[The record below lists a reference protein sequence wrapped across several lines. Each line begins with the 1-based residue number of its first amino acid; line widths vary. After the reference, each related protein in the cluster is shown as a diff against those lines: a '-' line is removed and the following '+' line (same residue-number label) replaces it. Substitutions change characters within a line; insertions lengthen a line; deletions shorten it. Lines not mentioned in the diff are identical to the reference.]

1 MPVSHII
8 HEQCPTCGKPAK
20 EKEHFTAVLPKMVKG
35 VPTPQ
40 RTRVII
46 LECGHT
52 ITEEKL
58 EIVDFRGIKNSFED
72 KALFPFQAEA
82 CALTVKAG
90 FRVILR
96 LDMGLGKT
104 IISSTL
110 LRKYWKEL
118 TPCLIITKA
127 SMTEQWLMELLEW
140 CPGRLFQIL
149 ETSKDKP
156 CDGFK
161 SFIVSKNLMAP
172 RWDKK
177 GKVYKGGLPWLKD
190 FPFKTIIFDEIQ
202 HIKNPDAALTQFVQD
217 LASKDT
223 CKYFLAPSG
232 TPIKNN
238 AGEYF
243 NILNIIDP
251 INFRHRQPFFD
262 TYIHYYYNDSGRMK
276 VGGLKK
282 GWSYDQFRRLTDPF
296 IIDYDREVV
305 MPQLPRIFRQRHFF
319 NLDADTNKA
328 YQAELGNFF
337 DIHDDEEGNAW
348 DKQRALAQSMMKMY
362 HMVGFAKVDPIVD
375 HVTQWLEQNDEEKD
389 LLAFEDGNGEKQ
401 IKLRAKPKIV
411 VFIHHIDVGTVIQSR
426 LDEVLKE
433 ADFAPC
439 SRLLG
444 GISGEESM
452 RIEREFR
459 DNPLRRVLVASTLAA
474 GEGKNFQFCQDAVLG
489 ERQWNPPNEAQAEA
503 RFPRPG
509 STASQ
514 VNIMYP
520 VAVGTFDEYQAELVE
535 KKRTYLDTV
544 KGKWSEYSESE
555 FMKDLIEKLATDG
568 RAKWRLQ

>member
-1 MPVSHII
+1 MAITHII
-8 HEQCPTCGKPAK
+8 RPDCPTCGKAAK
-20 EKEHFTAVLPKMVKG
+20 EKSHFIAVLPKLIKG
-35 VPTPQ
+35 VVAPQ
-40 RTRVII
+40 RTKVTI

-52 ITEEKL
+52 IAEKL
-58 EIVDFRGIKNSFED
+58 LDQVDFKGTKNVFED
-72 KALFPFQAEA
+72 KELFPFQADA
-82 CALTVKAG
+82 CKATVKAG

-104 IISSTL
+104 IISASL

-118 TPCLIITKA
+118 TPCLIICKA

-140 CPGRLFQIL
+140 CPGHLFQIL
-149 ETSKDKP
+149 ETSRDKP
-156 CDGFK
+156 QNGFK

-172 RWDKK
+172 RFSKK
-177 GKVYKGGLPWLKD
+177 DRIYKGGLPWLRD
-190 FPFKTIIFDEIQ
+190 YPFKTIIFDEIQ

-217 LASKDT
+217 LAGKST
-223 CKYFLAPSG
+223 LKYFIAPSG

-251 INFRHRQPFFD
+251 INFRYRQQFFD
-262 TYIHYYYNDSGRMK
+262 TYIHYYHNDNGTMK

-282 GWSYDQFRRLTDPF
+282 GWAYDQFRRLTDPF

-305 MPQLPRIFRQRHFF
+305 MPQLPRIFRQRRFF
-319 NLDADTNKA
+319 HLDKQVQDA
-328 YQAELGNFF
+328 YDEEMGNFL
-337 DIHDDEEGNAW
+337 DIHDSEENAFK
-348 DKQRALAQSMMKMY
+348 KQAALGQSLMKMY

-375 HVTQWLEQNDEEKD
+375 YVEDWITDHDEEKD

-401 IKLRAKPKIV
+401 VKVRAKPKIV
-411 VFIHHIDVGTVIQSR
+411 IFIHHIDVGTVIQTR
-426 LDEVLKE
+426 VDEILKE
-433 ADFAPC
+433 KDFEPC
-439 SRLLG
+439 ARLLG

-452 RIEREFR
+452 RIERDFR

-474 GEGKNFQFCQDAVLG
+474 GEGKNFQFCQDAILG

-514 VNIMYP
+514 VNILYP
-520 VAVGTFDEYQAELVE
+520 VAVGSFDEYQAELVE
-535 KKRTYLDTV
+535 KKRTFLDTV
-544 KGKWSEYSESE
+544 KGKWSEYTESE
-555 FMKDLIEKLATDG
+555 FMKDLIEKLATEG
-568 RAKWRLQ
+568 RAKWRIS